1 MEGRDG
7 EFKDKVQTVLT
18 MNSLAP
24 KTNHQVHKSCAEQD
38 QNERYDG
45 ARTDLSEKIFAHT
58 HKNKPKSSRIGLG
71 EVRTR
76 HHTPFFE
83 VLSDL

>member
-45 ARTDLSEKIFAHT
+45 ARTDLSEKIFAHI
-58 HKNKPKSSRIGLG
+58 HKNKPNHQGS
-71 EVRTR
+71 V
-76 HHTPFFE
+76 
-83 VLSDL
+83 